1 MTNSLIS
8 VLRSALAQS
17 SPKVAEPALACL
29 HKLVA
34 YAYLQGETR
43 PSGRL
48 DDPSS
53 LVTQV
58 VIMTARAGSST
69 NAAVQLAVIKTLLTL
84 GTAEHFLCHGDTLM
98 QAVRTVFNIAV
109 GASGEDIKN
118 TARSALLQMLNTIVR
133 RAAQQIIVSDV
144 V

>member
-17 SPKVAEPALACL
+17 SPKVEEPALACL